1 MSAVKITQKIK
12 GFKVVNEAEEQA
24 LAAAA
29 EAASVVQ
36 MDETDRKS
44 VV

>member
-12 GFKVVNEAEEQA
+12 GFKVVNEAEQA

-36 MDETDRKS
+36 MDETLS
-44 VV
+44 AWIP

>member
-29 EAASVVQ
+29 
-36 MDETDRKS
+36 
-44 VV
+44 

>member
-24 LAAAA
+24 
-29 EAASVVQ
+29 
-36 MDETDRKS
+36 
-44 VV
+44 

>member
-24 LAAAA
+24 LA
-29 EAASVVQ
+29 
-36 MDETDRKS
+36 
-44 VV
+44 

>member
-24 LAAAA
+24 L
-29 EAASVVQ
+29 
-36 MDETDRKS
+36 
-44 VV
+44 